1 LENDIA
7 LDELMELWRS
17 FFQDSRNRPVDRSGK
32 EFSAPKCIKCG
43 GLGKIEYERIAGNP
57 DTITCPECEGR
68 GIDENNI
75 PTYSDEIL
83 KVAKEYPEGDR
94 AIRITWESVTDF
106 NARLSSNLRWNLDD
120 ALEAAKLVV
129 QEFIDDDTKKRV
141 RKEHR
146 TNIALD
152 VVPMGIPGELYDV
165 EISGLRKEHLYRT
178 VRLNGLVRKATPV
191 RPRME
196 IGIFECDWENHKN
209 SYIQDFFTMRE
220 PTRCTAET
228 CKCAE
233 FKLKENL
240 SQFIDSQKVEIQEY
254 PEDLP
259 PGAQP
264 ERLTAYFESSLAHK
278 IQPGDR
284 VAIVGIIKPKSQ
296 FQGRRQKSE
305 FDIYLYAHS
314 IDEKI
319 GEEENVEPTAS
330 ELKEIKEL
338 SLQEDIAERI
348 RDSIAPTIFGMNW
361 EKRAV
366 ALQQF
371 GGVTK
376 ELPDGTRIRGD
387 IHMLMMGDPG
397 LAKSQLLRSASRI
410 APRGV
415 MATGKSTSAAGLT
428 AAAVRDEFGEGRWSL
443 EAGTLVLASGGIAC
457 IDEIDKMSEEDRSSM
472 HEAMEQQ
479 TISIAK
485 AGINAQLKSKCS
497 VLAAANPKRSRFD
510 MTLPLPP
517 QVNMPISLLSRFD
530 IFFIITDDPDPERD
544 NLLADKILNSHRAG
558 EELIPG
564 EAIDEEQLAVRSL
577 EGPIDQ
583 RLLRLYISYAKKLRP
598 VMTPEAQYKI
608 KEYYTGLRNRYH
620 NTDEQDKTMP
630 ITPRQLESIIRLSE
644 ADAKMYLS
652 ETVDVK
658 HADHAIEMMNLFL
671 SVTLRGDVD
680 YAFSGMDAE
689 QRKRDI
695 DPRARVLS
703 IIDEQGKQGVSEQEI
718 CDIMEEEGYSR
729 PKVEQIIKGL
739 HASGEIFENNYKFVR
754 NV

>member
-1 LENDIA
+1 MENDIA

-57 DTITCPECEGR
+57 DTITCPECEGK
-68 GIDENNI
+68 GIDENSI

-319 GEEENVEPTAS
+319 GEEDNVEPTAS
-330 ELKEIKEL
+330 E
-338 SLQEDIAERI
+338 
-348 RDSIAPTIFGMNW
+348 
-361 EKRAV
+361 
-366 ALQQF
+366 
-371 GGVTK
+371 
-376 ELPDGTRIRGD
+376 
-387 IHMLMMGDPG
+387 
-397 LAKSQLLRSASRI
+397 
-410 APRGV
+410 
-415 MATGKSTSAAGLT
+415 
-428 AAAVRDEFGEGRWSL
+428 
-443 EAGTLVLASGGIAC
+443 
-457 IDEIDKMSEEDRSSM
+457 
-472 HEAMEQQ
+472 
-479 TISIAK
+479 
-485 AGINAQLKSKCS
+485 
-497 VLAAANPKRSRFD
+497 
-510 MTLPLPP
+510 
-517 QVNMPISLLSRFD
+517 
-530 IFFIITDDPDPERD
+530 
-544 NLLADKILNSHRAG
+544 
-558 EELIPG
+558 
-564 EAIDEEQLAVRSL
+564 
-577 EGPIDQ
+577 
-583 RLLRLYISYAKKLRP
+583 
-598 VMTPEAQYKI
+598 
-608 KEYYTGLRNRYH
+608 
-620 NTDEQDKTMP
+620 
-630 ITPRQLESIIRLSE
+630 
-644 ADAKMYLS
+644 
-652 ETVDVK
+652 
-658 HADHAIEMMNLFL
+658 
-671 SVTLRGDVD
+671 
-680 YAFSGMDAE
+680 
-689 QRKRDI
+689 
-695 DPRARVLS
+695 
-703 IIDEQGKQGVSEQEI
+703 
-718 CDIMEEEGYSR
+718 
-729 PKVEQIIKGL
+729 
-739 HASGEIFENNYKFVR
+739 
-754 NV
+754 